1 MNTADC
7 KTFIANTLGDPKNKV
22 IHDELVL
29 HHEASGYKEKFWSRA
44 SKKKIRTQD
53 DLEDIEWLV
62 DDIADAI
69 ADQELN
75 ESLWFDPA
83 YSSGNFKDCV
93 MRLFIHREV
102 ESMFG
107 IITDPTDSNI
117 VCWVFQV
124 D

>member
-1 MNTADC
+1 MKTADC
-7 KTFIANTLGDPKNKV
+7 KAFIAKTLGNPKNKV
-22 IHDELVL
+22 IHDELIL
-29 HHEASGYKEKFWSRA
+29 YHEATGYKEKFWSRA

-53 DLEDIEWLV
+53 DLEDIEWVV

-69 ADQELN
+69 ADPELN

-107 IITDPTDSNI
+107 IITDSTDSNI

>member
-1 MNTADC
+1 MKTADC
-7 KTFIANTLGDPKNKV
+7 KSFITKTLGDPKNKI
-22 IHDELVL
+22 IHDELVVY
-29 HHEASGYKEKFWSRA
+29 HEATGYTDKFWRRA
-44 SKKKIRTQD
+44 TKKKIKTQD

-62 DDIADAI
+62 DDIKDVATYGPDE
-69 ADQELN
+69 Q
-75 ESLWFDPA
+75 LWFDPA

-102 ESMFG
+102 DSMFG